1 MNGTVS
7 KNEFK
12 PFTFAKKQLEGTE
25 LAFINSDKSVMV
37 ESITDGKNAGSY
49 LLKGYVKSK
58 KRNGTYFKVDITI
71 SNNKHNS
78 IPWSNCTC
86 TSAHYR
92 SNPCHH
98 ALMMRDVF
106 IANRKSV
113 LRAAMRG

>member
-1 MNGTVS
+1 MSGTVS

-25 LAFINSDKSVMV
+25 LTFINSNRSVMI
-37 ESITDGKNAGSY
+37 ERITDGKIAGTY
-49 LLKGYVKSK
+49 TLKGYVESK
-58 KRNGTYFKVDITI
+58 KRKETYFRVDIAI
-71 SNNKHNS
+71 SDNRHNS

-92 SNPCHH
+92 SNPCNH
-98 ALMMRDVF
+98 ALRMRDVF

-113 LRAAMRG
+113 LRAAMRW